1 MFKLFGNKRKKK
13 GLGWLK
19 VFAFRLSSRDRDNP
33 SELLEGYEGFIFA
46 CVNIIA
52 SRVAGSRL
60 RLFGREGDS
69 EREIPVHPLLEAIRE
84 PNPYITQYTFLYLT
98 QAWMELTGNAYWVR
112 AGQELW
118 PLPPQWVR
126 VVPGQWPRVIQGYR
140 YNPPWLTEPMVFSDQ
155 EIIHFKRPNP
165 QDPVYYGASTLRA
178 AFGETEFWRL
188 AGEYRNNRLE
198 NGGVPPAAVVLS
210 EEASPED
217 MDRIRAEFQ
226 RLHRGTANAG
236 RPAILPPGT
245 EMRLLEVPPVDRE
258 FAESLR
264 LTRENI
270 LAIFGV
276 PGSKLGLVQDVNRA
290 NAEANDLTFL
300 NEVIRPRL
308 RFLEDILNSE
318 ITYLY
323 GDSLSLRFDDPLP
336 RDWEFALRKVETLV
350 TLGVMSLDEA
360 RREMGLD

>member
-1 MFKLFGNKRKKK
+1 MLNIFGKKRQKK
-13 GLGWLK
+13 GMGWLK
-19 VFAFRLSSRDRDNP
+19 VFSFRLSQRDRDNP
-33 SELLEGYEGFIFA
+33 SELLEGYDGFIFA

-52 SRVAGSRL
+52 SRVAGARI
-60 RLFGREGDS
+60 RLFLREGNS
-69 EREIPVHPLLEAIRE
+69 EKEVSSHPLLELIGE
-84 PNPYITQYTFLYLT
+84 PNPYITQYSFLYLT
-98 QAWMELTGNAYWVR
+98 QGWMELTGNAYWVR
-112 AGQELW
+112 VGNELW

-126 VVPGQWPRVIQGYR
+126 VVPGQWPRVIEGYL
-140 YNPPWLTEPMVFSDQ
+140 YMPPWLPEPMAFSDD
-155 EIIHFKRPNP
+155 EVIHFKRPNP
-165 QDPVYYGASTLRA
+165 QDPFYYGASTLRA

-198 NGGVPPAAVVLS
+198 NGGVPPAAMVIS
-210 EEASPED
+210 EEANPD
-217 MDRIRAEFQ
+217 DIDRIRAEFQ
-226 RLHRGTANAG
+226 RLHRGMANAG

-245 EMRLLEVPPVDRE
+245 EVRLLEVPPVDRE
-258 FAESLR
+258 FAESIR

-323 GDSLSLRFDDPLP
+323 GDSLVLRFEDPVP
-336 RDWEFALRKVETLV
+336 RDWEFTLRKVETLV
-350 TLGVMSLDEA
+350 TLGVMEIDEA
-360 RREMGLD
+360 RREMELE

>member
-1 MFKLFGNKRKKK
+1 MLNIFARKRKKK

-19 VFAFRLSSRDRDNP
+19 VFSFRLGQRDRDNP
-33 SELLEGYEGFIFA
+33 AELLEGYDGFIFA

-52 SRVAGSRL
+52 SRVAGAKMRL
-60 RLFGREGDS
+60 YVRERGS
-69 EREIPVHPLLEAIRE
+69 EREITAHPLLELLRE
-84 PNPYITQYTFLYLT
+84 PNPYMTQYSFLYLT
-98 QAWMELTGNAYWVR
+98 QAWMELAGNAYWVR
-112 AGQELW
+112 VGQELW
-118 PLPPQWVR
+118 PLPPQWVS
-126 VVPGQWPRVIQGYR
+126 VVPGDWPSVVSGYL
-140 YNPPWLTEPMVFSDQ
+140 YGPPWLPEPMAFSD
-155 EIIHFKRPNP
+155 EEVIHFKRPNP
-165 QDPVYYGASTLRA
+165 QDPFYYGASTLRA

-188 AGEYRNNRLE
+188 AGEYRARRLE
-198 NGGVPPAAVVLS
+198 NGGVPPAAMIIS
-210 EEASPED
+210 EEANPDD
-217 MDRIRAEFQ
+217 MDRIRAEFE
-226 RLHRGTANAG
+226 RLHRGTSNAG

-245 EMRLLEVPPVDRE
+245 DVKLLEVPAIDRE
-258 FAESLR
+258 FAEALR

-318 ITYLY
+318 ITYLF
-323 GDSLSLRFDDPLP
+323 GDSLVLRFDDPLP

-360 RREMGLD
+360 RREMELE

>member
-1 MFKLFGNKRKKK
+1 MLRIFGNKRKRN
-13 GLGWLK
+13 GPGWLK
-19 VFAFRLSSRDRDNP
+19 LLSFRLIGRDRDNP

-52 SRVAGSRL
+52 SRVAGARL
-60 RLFGREGDS
+60 RLFARDGNS
-69 EREIPVHPLLEAIRE
+69 ERELPVHPLLDLVRE
-84 PNPYITQYTFLYLT
+84 PNPYMTQYSFLYLT

-112 AGQELW
+112 VEQELW

-126 VVPGQWPRVIQGYR
+126 VVPGTWPRVIEGYL
-140 YNPPWLTEPMVFSDQ
+140 YSPPWLPEPMAFSD
-155 EIIHFKRPNP
+155 EEVIHFKRPNP
-165 QDPVYYGASTLRA
+165 QDPFYYGASTLRA

-188 AGEYRNNRLE
+188 AGEYRAMRLE
-198 NGGVPPAAVVLS
+198 NGGVPPAAMIIS
-210 EEASPED
+210 EEANPED
-217 MDRIRAEFQ
+217 MARIRAEFE

-245 EMRLLEVPPVDRE
+245 EVRLFEVPAIDRE
-258 FAESLR
+258 FAEALR

-300 NEVIRPRL
+300 NEVIKPRL

-318 ITYLY
+318 ITYFY
-323 GDSLSLRFDDPLP
+323 GDSLALRFDDPLP

-360 RREMGLD
+360 RREMELE